1 MDLIRIYM
9 INDLKVI
16 GPQATLPR
24 RVAASATRFEVGEPL
39 ISDATLG
46 TGTATSNVYV
56 LAAADFVNAGTNYFG
71 GIAIKRALPL
81 KTGTLIAQTVMTTNP
96 IAYAGRLRGQ
106 AEVSGSIDTAAE
118 LLALIGNVTR
128 VDYNVSGAPDGT
140 QLYTIKDV
148 EAADADLFQVLE
160 GNISLGSLDVLVDH
174 HAYRID
180 NDYS

>member
-1 MDLIRIYM
+1 MK
-9 INDLKVI
+9 NDLKVV

-24 RVAASATRFEVGEPL
+24 RIAASATRFEVGEPL
-39 ISDATLG
+39 YSVATLS
-46 TGTATSNVYV
+46 TGTANSNVYT
-56 LAAADFVNAGTNYFG
+56 LAEGDFVNSGTNYFG

-81 KTGTLIAQTVMTTNP
+81 STGTLIAQTAMTTNP

-128 VDYNVSGAPDGT
+128 VDYDATGAPDST
-140 QLYTIKDV
+140 QLFTIKDV
-148 EAADADLFQVLE
+148 EAADSDLFQIVE
-160 GNISLGSLDVLVDH
+160 GNISTGSLDVLVDH

>member
-1 MDLIRIYM
+1 MK
-9 INDLKVI
+9 NDLQVI

-39 ISDATLG
+39 YSIATLT
-46 TGTATSNVYV
+46 TGTASVNTYV
-56 LAAADFVNAGTNYFG
+56 LAVVDFVTSGTNYFG

-81 KTGTLIAQTVMTTNP
+81 NSGTLIAQTVMTTNP
-96 IAYAGRLRGQ
+96 IPYAGRMRGI

-128 VDYNVSGAPDGT
+128 VKYDATGAPDST

-148 EAADADLFQVLE
+148 ESSNTDLLQIVE
-160 GNISLGSLDVLVDH
+160 GNIARGTLDVLIDP
-174 HAYRID
+174 HAYRI
-180 NDYS
+180 NNAY